1 MILQSGLSI
10 TSRKFVD
17 IGKENYG
24 IRFQIFCDHD
34 TLFVAYAWSTVEIA
48 PQRVFTFHTVVTV
61 ATVQRFWFAFIFT
74 EPHVHH
80 SSVTLILPVFHSND
94 GDLVRAYATFFM
106 IDTRSLISE
115 SSDFISD

>member
-48 PQRVFTFHTVVTV
+48 PQRVFTFQTVVTL
-61 ATVQRFWFAFIFT
+61 ATVWFALMLND
-74 EPHVHH
+74 PHVHH
-80 SSVTLILPVFHSND
+80 STVTLILPVFHSND
-94 GDLVRAYATFFM
+94 GDLVRAYATFFI